1 MWARVAVGFGKG
13 LRLCADPRYEQDYLN
28 GVHESLIQ
36 EAILRHLQRGGVF
49 YDVGAHIG
57 FFSLLAARAVG
68 EEGEVAA
75 FEADPENAARIREH
89 VDRNALAQV
98 RVFPL
103 AVWSKCCRVR
113 FERASQFSSRNQGA
127 VVQASDTALGAADG
141 IEVEATTLD
150 SYARDH
156 RPPTVIKVDAEGG
169 EAEVLEGAAMVFSE
183 AKPVLLC
190 EVHHSKDAD
199 AVENWLRQ
207 KGYTLEWLTWAPQFP
222 RHLLARPQR

>member
-1 MWARVAVGFGKG
+1 VPSGFAKG
-13 LRLCADPRYEQDYLN
+13 LWLCADLRYEQGYLN
-28 GVHESLIQ
+28 GVHEGLIQ
-36 EAILRHLQRGGVF
+36 EVILRHLQRGGVF

-68 EEGEVAA
+68 EGGEVAA

-89 VDRNALAQV
+89 MDRNALAQV

-103 AVWSKCCRVR
+103 AVWSKCCRIH

-127 VVQASDTALGAADG
+127 AVQASDTTSGADG
-141 IEVEATTLD
+141 IEVGATTLD
-150 SYARDH
+150 SHARDR
-156 RPPTVIKVDAEGG
+156 RPPTVIKVDVEGG
-169 EAEVLEGAAMVFSE
+169 EAEVLEGAAMIFSE
-183 AKPVLLC
+183 AKPVLVC

-199 AVENWLRQ
+199 ALQKWLRQ
-207 KGYTLEWLTWAPQFP
+207 KGYAPEWLTWASQFP